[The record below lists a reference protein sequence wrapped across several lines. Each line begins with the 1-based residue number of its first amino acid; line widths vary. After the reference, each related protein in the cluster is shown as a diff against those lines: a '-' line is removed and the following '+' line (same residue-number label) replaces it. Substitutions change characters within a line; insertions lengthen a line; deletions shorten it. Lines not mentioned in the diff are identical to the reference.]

1 MDWSAI
7 ISRVYEYPVVYVDIE
22 TTGGSARTSRVL
34 EVAAIRVEPDGTTRE
49 FSSLIDP
56 GTRVPTTITRIT
68 GITSGD
74 IQGAPKFDDIADELA
89 DILNGAV
96 FVAHNV
102 RFDYSF
108 LKMEFALLG
117 MRFAPKL
124 LCTVRL
130 SRALYRLERGHSL
143 AKLIERHEIPVLDRH
158 RALADAHAIKYFAEL
173 AFDQHGKD
181 LFNQAVERQLRTQYL
196 PPNLD
201 VEELESVGNIPGVY
215 IFKDEVGQPMYVGKS
230 VTLKTRILS
239 HFRDTSPREIK
250 ISQTVHHVETIPT
263 GSELAALVLESKLVK
278 ELQPL
283 FNRQLRRV
291 SRYALLMKD
300 EVDGYATLTVKSG
313 SIGDDTDLSK
323 VYGVYETRTKA
334 KTRVLELTRT
344 FELCPKLMGI
354 EKGNGACFSYSLGR
368 CRGACIGEESAELYN
383 RRFELALEHHKIAAW
398 PYGSAVAVP
407 INQEGERVVID
418 KWIIR
423 GYVNGEGEP
432 VYSDME
438 PTFDVDEYKIIK
450 RFLRENKA
458 FIQAYAT
465 Y

>member
-1 MDWSAI
+1 MYDH
-7 ISRVYEYPVVYVDIE
+7 PVVYVDIE

-49 FSSLIDP
+49 FSTLINP
-56 GTRVPTTITRIT
+56 QTYVPANITRIT

-74 IQGAPKFDDIADELA
+74 IVDAPMFNDIADELN
-89 DILNGAV
+89 DILSGAV
-96 FVAHNV
+96 FIAHNV

-108 LKMEFALLG
+108 IKMEFTALG
-117 MRFAPKL
+117 IDFSPKL

-130 SRALYRLERGHSL
+130 SRALYRLEKGHSL
-143 AKLIERHEIPVLDRH
+143 AKLIERHDIPVLDRH

-173 AFDQHGKD
+173 AFNQHGQD
-181 LFNQAVERQLRTQYL
+181 TFNQMVERQLRTQYL

-201 VEELESVGNIPGVY
+201 VEELETVGNVPGVY
-215 IFKDEVGQPMYVGKS
+215 IFKNEVGQPMYVGKS
-230 VTLKTRILS
+230 VTLKNRILS
-239 HFRDTSPREIK
+239 HFRDTSAREVK

-278 ELQPL
+278 ELKPL

-291 SRYALLMKD
+291 SSYALLMKD
-300 EVDGYATLTVKSG
+300 EVDGYATLTVKSD
-313 SIGDDTDLSK
+313 SIDGETDLSK

-344 FELCPKLMGI
+344 FELCPKLMSI
-354 EKGNGACFSYSLGR
+354 EKAKGACFSYSLGR
-368 CRGACIGEESAELYN
+368 CRGACISEESAELYN
-383 RRFELALEHHKIAAW
+383 RRFELALEHHKIATW
-398 PYGSAVAVP
+398 PHRTAVAVP
-407 INQEGERVVID
+407 INPQGERVIID
-418 KWIIR
+418 NWIIR
-423 GYVNGEGEP
+423 GYLNAEGST
-432 VYSDME
+432 VYDSME

-458 FIQAYAT
+458 FVQSYGS
-465 Y
+465 